1 MVAKVTGPF
10 TEAGREV
17 VIAEAVRT
25 PIGRSH
31 PEKGWFRD
39 IHPNAMLAAT
49 YQELIARTGLDPMT
63 VEDLIIGC
71 TAPFGEQSRNI
82 GRNAWLQAGYPPE
95 VPATTLDRRC
105 GSAQTSVNF
114 GAALI
119 ASGVHDV
126 VIAGGVEHMGH
137 VPMNSP
143 AKISELYGQP
153 WPAELREL
161 YDFVTQ
167 GESAELI
174 ADRWNISR
182 TEMDEFAVRSHARAV
197 AAIEDGRFVAEMVP
211 MELDGEI
218 RTSDQTVRPGT
229 SLETLAGLKP
239 VFRPED
245 GRVTAGTSS
254 PICDS
259 AAGVVLCTREAA
271 ERHGLRI
278 RARIADQTTVGVDPI
293 IMLTGPIP
301 ATRKLLERNGLSIS
315 DIDLFEVNEAF
326 SSVVLAWERELKP
339 DMDRVNVNGGAIA
352 LGHAVGATGARLI
365 ATVLAELE
373 RRDEHLGLVTMCCG
387 GGLGTGTLIERVD
400 A

>member
-1 MVAKVTGPF
+1 MGAKVTGPF
-10 TEAGREV
+10 TASGREV

-25 PIGRSH
+25 PIGKSH

-39 IHPNAMLAAT
+39 IHPNAMLASCH
-49 YQELIARTGLDPMT
+49 QDLVGRTGIDPAI
-63 VEDLIIGC
+63 VEDLVIGC

-82 GRNAWLQAGYPPE
+82 GRNAWLQAGYPAE

-105 GSAQTSVNF
+105 GSAQTAVNF
-114 GAALI
+114 AAALV
-119 ASGVHDV
+119 ASGVHDI

-143 AKISELYGQP
+143 AKISELYGEP
-153 WPAELREL
+153 WPAALRER

-174 ADRWNISR
+174 AERWNISR
-182 TEMDEFAVRSHARAV
+182 TEMDEFAVRSHAL
-197 AAIEDGRFVAEMVP
+197 AADAIAEGRFTAEMVR
-211 MELDGEI
+211 MELDGEV
-218 RTSDQTVRPGT
+218 RTGDQTVRPET
-229 SLETLAGLKP
+229 SLETLAKLRT
-239 VFRPED
+239 VFRAEN
-245 GRVTAGTSS
+245 GRITAGTSS

-259 AAGVVLCTREAA
+259 AAAVLLCTREAA

-301 ATRKLLERNGLSIS
+301 ATRKLLERNGLAVA

-326 SSVVLAWERELKP
+326 SSVVLAWQRELKP

-365 ATVLAELE
+365 ATLLSEME
-373 RRDEHLGLVTMCCG
+373 RRDSDLGLVTMCCG
-387 GGLGTGTLIERVD
+387 GGLGTGTLIERVN
-400 A
+400 